1 MMTEPATIDVIEAK
15 IHLSALIDRAAAG
28 EEIILS
34 RAGRPLARLVPLA
47 ERAPRQ
53 PGVRRDW
60 QIPDELSLKP
70 ADEAELAA
78 AAEGI
83 DTDALGLSRRRTP

>member
-1 MMTEPATIDVIEAK
+1 MTKSTKVNVAEAK
-15 IHLSALIDRAAAG
+15 AQLSALIDRAAAG

-53 PGVRRDW
+53 PGVRRSW
-60 QIPDELSLKP
+60 QIPDDLFLAPK
-70 ADEAELAA
+70 DEAELAA
-78 AAEGI
+78 ADGSG
-83 DTDALGLSRRRTP
+83 TDALGRSRHPAP